1 MIAGLQKMT
10 LLDYPGKVA
19 CTVFLPGCNFRCPF
33 CHNAGLLSDGGEQ
46 IPTQTLMAFLKKRQ
60 GLLDGVCITGGEPT
74 LYQELPALMRSIKE
88 LGFSVKL
95 DTNGSNPGVLKALVA
110 EGLVDYVAMD
120 IKNCREKYAQTAG
133 NPRIDLAAI
142 EESMVFLMTGTLPYE
157 FRTTVVKQ
165 LHTRE
170 DIDKIGKWFQK
181 LSPEKKVSQYF
192 LQAYVHRDSVLCG
205 GLCAP
210 ETTQLQDF
218 VSVAGEY
225 VHTAKIRGAQ
235 G

>member
-33 CHNAGLLSDGGEQ
+33 CHNSGLLTDGGEQ
-46 IPTQTLMAFLKKRQ
+46 IPVEEFLAFLKKRQ

-74 LYQELPALMRSIKE
+74 LYPELPALLTQIKA
-88 LGFSVKL
+88 LGFAVKL
-95 DTNGSNPGVLKALVA
+95 DTNGSNPGVLKALVEA
-110 EGLVDYVAMD
+110 KLVDYVAMD
-120 IKNCREKYAQTAG
+120 IKNCRERYHATAG
-133 NPRIDLAAI
+133 SNHIDMDAI

-165 LHTRE
+165 LHCRE
-170 DIDKIGKWFQK
+170 DFQAMGRWFQK

-192 LQAYVHRDSVLCG
+192 LQSYVHRDSVLCG
-205 GLCAP
+205 GLSAP
-210 ETTQLQDF
+210 ESTDLQDF
-218 VSVAGEY
+218 LSAIGAY
-225 VHTAKIRGAQ
+225 VHTAKIRGSDS
-235 G
+235 